1 LGFRPIKHKTNP
13 YEALAKLYHL
23 GFKIIKMIKRT
34 LLFGN
39 PAYLSTKNEQI
50 VISYP
55 NKEQE
60 TKTVAIEDIGVIVL
74 ENQQI
79 TITNGLLEKLIN
91 NNVALINCDQQHLPI
106 GLLMPLN
113 GHTEQSERFKHQINA
128 SAPLKKNLWQQ
139 TISSKIMNQA
149 RLLKKKG
156 IPMRKMELWAK
167 EVTSGD
173 ALNHESRAAVFY
185 WQSLSLILS
194 IEDGTFNRGQK
205 GMPPNNLLNYGY
217 AILRAITARAIVSS
231 GMLPTLGIFH
241 RNKYNAYCL
250 ADDIMEPY
258 RPCVDLIVC
267 HLMETEDNVD
277 ELTVEIKKQLLS
289 IVSIDVFID
298 GKNSPLMVAMSRTT
312 HSLQECFEGTAR
324 KILYPIYV

>member
-1 LGFRPIKHKTNP
+1 
-13 YEALAKLYHL
+13 
-23 GFKIIKMIKRT
+23 MIKRT
-34 LLFGN
+34 LFFGN

-55 NKEQE
+55 DKEQE

-91 NNVALINCDQQHLPI
+91 NNVALINCNQFHLPI

-113 GHTEQSERFKHQINA
+113 GHTEQSERFKNQINA
-128 SAPLKKNLWQQ
+128 SIPLKKNLWQQ
-139 TISSKIMNQA
+139 TISAKIMNQA
-149 RLLKKKG
+149 GLLKEKG
-156 IPMRKMELWAK
+156 IPVRKMELWAK

-173 ALNHESRAAVFY
+173 ALNHESRAAVYY
-185 WQSLSLILS
+185 WQNLIS
-194 IEDGTFNRGQK
+194 IDNFTRGQK
-205 GMPPNNLLNYGY
+205 GIAPNNLLNYGY

-258 RPCVDLIVC
+258 RPYVDLIVC
-267 HLMETEDNVD
+267 HIMETEDSYE
-277 ELTVEIKKQLLS
+277 ELTIDIKKQLLN
-289 IVSIDVFID
+289 IATIDVLID

-312 HSLQECFEGTAR
+312 HSLNQCFEGSLR
-324 KILYPIYV
+324 KILYPIYI

>member
-1 LGFRPIKHKTNP
+1 
-13 YEALAKLYHL
+13 
-23 GFKIIKMIKRT
+23 MIKKT
-34 LLFGN
+34 LFFCN
-39 PAYLSTKNEQI
+39 PAYLSTKNEQL
-50 VISYP
+50 VVSYP
-55 NKEQE
+55 DKEHE
-60 TKTVAIEDIGVIVL
+60 TKTIAIEDIGVIVL

-79 TITNGLLEKLIN
+79 TITNGLLEKLTN
-91 NNVALINCDQQHLPI
+91 NNVALINCDQYHLPI
-106 GLLMPLN
+106 GLLMPLSGN
-113 GHTEQSERFKHQINA
+113 SEQTERFRNQINA
-128 SAPLKKNLWQQ
+128 SVPLKKNLWQQ

-149 RLLKKKG
+149 GLLKEKG
-156 IPMRKMELWAK
+156 IPCRKMKIWAK

-185 WQSLSLILS
+185 WPNLIPL
-194 IEDGTFNRGQK
+194 ENFTRGQK
-205 GMPPNNLLNYGY
+205 GIPPNNLLNYGY

-258 RPCVDLIVC
+258 RPYVDWIVC
-267 HLMETEDNVD
+267 HIMETEDSCN
-277 ELTVEIKKQLLS
+277 ELTIEIKKQLLS
-289 IVSIDVFID
+289 IAAMDVFID

-312 HSLQECFEGTAR
+312 HSLQACFAGTER

>member
-1 LGFRPIKHKTNP
+1 
-13 YEALAKLYHL
+13 
-23 GFKIIKMIKRT
+23 MIKRT
-34 LLFGN
+34 LFFGN

-50 VISYP
+50 IISYP
-55 NKEQE
+55 DKEQE

-79 TITNGLLEKLIN
+79 TITNGLLEKLTN
-91 NNVALINCDQQHLPI
+91 NNVALINCDQYHLPI

-113 GHTEQSERFKHQINA
+113 GHTEQTERFKNQINA
-128 SAPLKKNLWQQ
+128 SVPLKKNLWQQ
-139 TISSKIMNQA
+139 TISAKIANQA
-149 RLLKKKG
+149 GLLKEKG
-156 IPMRKMELWAK
+156 IPCRKMELWAK

-185 WQSLSLILS
+185 WPNLITV
-194 IEDGTFNRGQK
+194 ENFTRGQK
-205 GMPPNNLLNYGY
+205 GIAPNNLLNYGY

-258 RPCVDLIVC
+258 RPYVDLIVC
-267 HLMETEDNVD
+267 HIMETEDSYD
-277 ELTVEIKKQLLS
+277 ELTIEIKKQLLN
-289 IVSIDVFID
+289 IATIDVFID

-312 HSLQECFEGTAR
+312 HSLHECFEGTAR
-324 KILYPIYV
+324 KILYPVYV

>member
-1 LGFRPIKHKTNP
+1 
-13 YEALAKLYHL
+13 
-23 GFKIIKMIKRT
+23 MIKRT
-34 LLFGN
+34 LFFGN

-55 NKEQE
+55 DKEQE

-79 TITNGLLEKLIN
+79 TITNGLLEKLTN
-91 NNVALINCDQQHLPI
+91 NNVALINCDQYHLPI

-113 GHTEQSERFKHQINA
+113 GHTEQTERFKNQINA

-139 TISSKIMNQA
+139 TISAKIMNQA
-149 RLLKKKG
+149 GLLKEKG
-156 IPMRKMELWAK
+156 IPCRKMELWAK

-173 ALNHESRAAVFY
+173 ALNHESRAAVYY
-185 WQSLSLILS
+185 WQNLITV
-194 IEDGTFNRGQK
+194 ENFTRGQK
-205 GMPPNNLLNYGY
+205 GIPPNNLLNYGY

-258 RPCVDLIVC
+258 RPYVDLIVC
-267 HLMETEDNVD
+267 HIMETEDSYD
-277 ELTVEIKKQLLS
+277 ELTTDIKKQLLS
-289 IVSIDVFID
+289 IASIDVFID

-312 HSLQECFEGTAR
+312 HSLHECFEGTAR
-324 KILYPIYV
+324 KILYPLYV

>member
-1 LGFRPIKHKTNP
+1 
-13 YEALAKLYHL
+13 
-23 GFKIIKMIKRT
+23 MIKRT
-34 LLFGN
+34 LFFGN

-55 NKEQE
+55 DKEQE

-91 NNVALINCDQQHLPI
+91 NNVALINCDQYHLPI

-113 GHTEQSERFKHQINA
+113 GHTEQSERFKNQINA
-128 SAPLKKNLWQQ
+128 SLPLKKNLWQQ
-139 TISSKIMNQA
+139 TISAKISNQA
-149 RLLKKKG
+149 GLLKEKG

-173 ALNHESRAAVFY
+173 SLNHESRAAVYY
-185 WQSLSLILS
+185 WSKLIP
-194 IEDGTFNRGQK
+194 IENFTRGQK
-205 GMPPNNLLNYGY
+205 GIAPNNLLNYGY
-217 AILRAITARAIVSS
+217 AILRGITARAIVSS

-258 RPCVDLIVC
+258 RPYVDLIVT
-267 HLMETEDNVD
+267 HIMETEDTIE
-277 ELTVEIKKQLLS
+277 ELTMDFKKQLLNIAS
-289 IVSIDVFID
+289 MDVLIDD
-298 GKNSPLMVAMSRTT
+298 KTSPLMVAMSRTT
-312 HSLQECFEGTAR
+312 HSLHECFEGTAR
-324 KILYPIYV
+324 KILYPTYV

>member
-1 LGFRPIKHKTNP
+1 
-13 YEALAKLYHL
+13 
-23 GFKIIKMIKRT
+23 MIKRT
-34 LLFGN
+34 LFFGN

-55 NKEQE
+55 DKEQDP
-60 TKTVAIEDIGVIVL
+60 KTVAIEDIGVIVL

-113 GHTEQSERFKHQINA
+113 GHTEQSERFKNQINA
-128 SAPLKKNLWQQ
+128 SIPLKKNLWQQ
-139 TISSKIMNQA
+139 TITSKIVNQA
-149 RLLKKKG
+149 GLLKEKG
-156 IPMRKMELWAK
+156 IPCRKMELWAK

-185 WQSLSLILS
+185 WQNLIP
-194 IEDGTFNRGQK
+194 IENFTRGQK
-205 GMPPNNLLNYGY
+205 GLPPNNLLNYGY

-258 RPCVDLIVC
+258 RPYVDLIVC
-267 HLMETEDNVD
+267 HIMETEDSYN
-277 ELTVEIKKQLLS
+277 ELTIEIKKQLLS
-289 IVSIDVFID
+289 IATIDVFID

-312 HSLQECFEGTAR
+312 HSLNECFEGRAR
-324 KILYPIYV
+324 KILYPVYV

>member
-1 LGFRPIKHKTNP
+1 
-13 YEALAKLYHL
+13 
-23 GFKIIKMIKRT
+23 MIKRT
-34 LLFGN
+34 LFFGN
-39 PAYLSTKNEQI
+39 PAYLSTKNEQL

-55 NKEQE
+55 DKNQE
-60 TKTVAIEDIGVIVL
+60 TKTVSIEDIGVIVM

-79 TITNGLLEKLIN
+79 TITNGLLEKLTN
-91 NNVALINCDQQHLPI
+91 NNVALINCDQYHLPI

-113 GHTEQSERFKHQINA
+113 GHTEQSERFKNQINA
-128 SAPLKKNLWQQ
+128 SIPLKKNLWQQ
-139 TISSKIMNQA
+139 TITAKIMNQA
-149 RLLKKKG
+149 GLLKEKG
-156 IPMRKMELWAK
+156 IPCRKMELWAK

-185 WQSLSLILS
+185 WQNLIKV
-194 IEDGTFNRGQK
+194 ENFTRGQK
-205 GMPPNNLLNYGY
+205 GIAPNNLLNYGY

-258 RPCVDLIVC
+258 RPYVDLIVC
-267 HLMETEDNVD
+267 HIMETENSYD
-277 ELTVEIKKQLLS
+277 ELTIEIKKQLLS
-289 IVSIDVFID
+289 VGTIDVFID

-312 HSLQECFEGTAR
+312 NSLHQCFEGSAR
-324 KILYPIYV
+324 KILYPNYV

>member
-1 LGFRPIKHKTNP
+1 
-13 YEALAKLYHL
+13 
-23 GFKIIKMIKRT
+23 MIKRT
-34 LLFGN
+34 LFFGN

-55 NKEQE
+55 DKDQE

-79 TITNGLLEKLIN
+79 TITNGLLEKLTN
-91 NNVALINCDQQHLPI
+91 NNVALINCDQFHLPI

-113 GHTEQSERFKHQINA
+113 GHTEQTERFKNQINA
-128 SAPLKKNLWQQ
+128 SVPLKKNLWQQ
-139 TISSKIMNQA
+139 TISAKIMNQA
-149 RLLKKKG
+149 GLLKEKG
-156 IPMRKMELWAK
+156 IPCRKMELWAK

-185 WQSLSLILS
+185 WQNLIP
-194 IEDGTFNRGQK
+194 IENFTRGQK
-205 GMPPNNLLNYGY
+205 GIPPNNLLNYGY

-258 RPCVDLIVC
+258 RPYVDLIVC
-267 HLMETEDNVD
+267 HIMETEDSYE
-277 ELTVEIKKQLLS
+277 ELTTDFKKQLLN
-289 IVSIDVFID
+289 IASIDVFID

-312 HSLQECFEGTAR
+312 HSLHECFEGTAR
-324 KILYPIYV
+324 KILYPVYV

>member
-1 LGFRPIKHKTNP
+1 
-13 YEALAKLYHL
+13 
-23 GFKIIKMIKRT
+23 MIKRT
-34 LLFGN
+34 LFFGN

-55 NKEQE
+55 DKDQE
-60 TKTVAIEDIGVIVL
+60 AKTVSIEDVGVIVL

-79 TITNGLLEKLIN
+79 TITNGLLEKLTH

-106 GLLMPLN
+106 GLLMPLS
-113 GHTEQSERFKHQINA
+113 GHTEQTERFKNQINA
-128 SAPLKKNLWQQ
+128 SVPLKKNLWQQ
-139 TISSKIMNQA
+139 TISSKITNQA
-149 RLLKKKG
+149 GLLKEKG

-173 ALNHESRAAVFY
+173 SLNHEARAAVYY
-185 WQSLSLILS
+185 WQSLIKV
-194 IEDGTFNRGQK
+194 ENFTRGQK
-205 GMPPNNLLNYGY
+205 GIPPNNLLNYGY
-217 AILRAITARAIVSS
+217 SILRAITARALVSS

-258 RPCVDLIVC
+258 RPYVDLIVC
-267 HLMETEDNVD
+267 HIMETVD
-277 ELTVEIKKQLLS
+277 SYEELTVEIKKQLLN
-289 IVSIDVFID
+289 IATIDVNID

-312 HSLQECFEGTAR
+312 NSLHECFDGSSR
-324 KILYPIYV
+324 RILYPIYV

>member
-1 LGFRPIKHKTNP
+1 
-13 YEALAKLYHL
+13 
-23 GFKIIKMIKRT
+23 MIKRT
-34 LLFGN
+34 LFFGN

-55 NKEQE
+55 DKEQE

-91 NNVALINCDQQHLPI
+91 NNVALINCDQFHLPI

-113 GHTEQSERFKHQINA
+113 GHTEQSERFKNQINA
-128 SAPLKKNLWQQ
+128 SVPLKKNLWQQ
-139 TISSKIMNQA
+139 TISAKIMNQA
-149 RLLKKKG
+149 GLLKEKG

-173 ALNHESRAAVFY
+173 ALNHESRAAVYY
-185 WQSLSLILS
+185 WQNLIS
-194 IEDGTFNRGQK
+194 IDNFTRGQK
-205 GMPPNNLLNYGY
+205 GIAPNNLLNYGY

-258 RPCVDLIVC
+258 RPYVDLIVC
-267 HLMETEDNVD
+267 HIMETEDSYE
-277 ELTVEIKKQLLS
+277 ELTIDIKKQLLN
-289 IVSIDVFID
+289 IATIDVLID

-312 HSLQECFEGTAR
+312 HSLNQCFEGSLR
-324 KILYPIYV
+324 KILYPVYS

>member
-1 LGFRPIKHKTNP
+1 
-13 YEALAKLYHL
+13 
-23 GFKIIKMIKRT
+23 MIKRT
-34 LLFGN
+34 LFFGN

-55 NKEQE
+55 DKEQE

-79 TITNGLLEKLIN
+79 TITNGLLEKLTN
-91 NNVALINCDQQHLPI
+91 NNVALINYDQYHLPI

-113 GHTEQSERFKHQINA
+113 GHTEQSERFKHQIKA
-128 SAPLKKNLWQQ
+128 SVPLKKNLWQQ
-139 TISSKIMNQA
+139 TISAKIMNQA
-149 RLLKKKG
+149 GLLKEKG
-156 IPMRKMELWAK
+156 IPCRKMEIWSK

-173 ALNHESRAAVFY
+173 GLNHESRAAVFY
-185 WQSLSLILS
+185 WQNLITV
-194 IEDGTFNRGQK
+194 DNFTRGQK
-205 GMPPNNLLNYGY
+205 GIAPNNLLNYGY

-258 RPCVDLIVC
+258 RPYVDLIVC
-267 HLMETEDNVD
+267 HIMETEDSIE
-277 ELTVEIKKQLLS
+277 ELTINIKKQLLS
-289 IVSIDVFID
+289 IASIDVCID

-312 HSLQECFEGTAR
+312 HSLNECFEGSAR
-324 KILYPIYV
+324 KILYPVF

>member
-1 LGFRPIKHKTNP
+1 
-13 YEALAKLYHL
+13 
-23 GFKIIKMIKRT
+23 MIKRT
-34 LLFGN
+34 LFFGN

-55 NKEQE
+55 DKEQE

-91 NNVALINCDQQHLPI
+91 NNVALINCDQFHLPI

-113 GHTEQSERFKHQINA
+113 GHTEQSERFKNQINA

-149 RLLKKKG
+149 GLLKEKG

-173 ALNHESRAAVFY
+173 ALNHEARAAVFY
-185 WQSLSLILS
+185 WQSLSDILS
-194 IEDGTFNRGQK
+194 SQTEETFNRGQK
-205 GMPPNNLLNYGY
+205 GIPPNNLLNYGY

-258 RPCVDLIVC
+258 RPYVDLIVC
-267 HLMETEDNVD
+267 HIMETEDVVD
-277 ELTVEIKKQLLS
+277 NLTTEIKKQLLN
-289 IVSIDVFID
+289 IASIDVFID

-312 HSLQECFEGTAR
+312 HSLNECFEGTAR
-324 KILYPIYV
+324 KILYPVYV

>member
-1 LGFRPIKHKTNP
+1 
-13 YEALAKLYHL
+13 
-23 GFKIIKMIKRT
+23 MIKRT
-34 LLFGN
+34 LFFGN

-55 NKEQE
+55 DKEQE

-79 TITNGLLEKLIN
+79 TITNGLLEKLTH

-113 GHTEQSERFKHQINA
+113 GHTEQSERFRNQINA

-149 RLLKKKG
+149 GLLKEKG

-173 ALNHESRAAVFY
+173 ALNHEARAAVYY
-185 WQSLSLILS
+185 WQNLITV
-194 IEDGTFNRGQK
+194 EDFTRGQK
-205 GMPPNNLLNYGY
+205 GIPPNNLLNYGY

-258 RPCVDLIVC
+258 RPYVDLIVS
-267 HLMETEDNVD
+267 HIMETEDSYE
-277 ELTVEIKKQLLS
+277 ELTIDIKKQLLS
-289 IVSIDVFID
+289 IATIDVFID

-312 HSLQECFEGTAR
+312 HSLHECFEGKSR
-324 KILYPIYV
+324 KILYPVYV